1 MQAPSKAA
9 KRAAFTQPSTTTV
22 LREEEKEEE
31 ACLRSCLDLNG
42 NIHMP
47 GDAAGDCREG
57 TEAPSAPVQE
67 NEAALDDFELRSQES
82 QHFISQGRV
91 RQISSLHGGYTDID
105 KNIHVMS
112 SCYIR
117 SRQL

>member
-1 MQAPSKAA
+1 MQPPSKAA

-22 LREEEKEEE
+22 LREEEEEEGKE

-42 NIHMP
+42 NIHMASN
-47 GDAAGDCREG
+47 AAGDCQEG
-57 TEAPSAPVQE
+57 TEAPSAPVRE

-82 QHFISQGRV
+82 QHCISQGRV
-91 RQISSLHGGYTDID
+91 RQISSLHGRYTDID
-105 KNIHVMS
+105 KNIMS

-117 SRQL
+117 SLQL